1 MDKITVLMSVYN
13 EKVDL
18 LSKSI
23 NSILNQSYR
32 DFIFLIIVDNP
43 QNLDAINYLDMMEKK
58 DKRVIYYINEKN
70 LGLPLSLNRGIDLVT
85 TKYIARMDADDI
97 AFSNRL
103 EEQLKIMEKRPE
115 IALLGTNIVYMD
127 YDGTVIRARG
137 GIPENF
143 SAIKEVMK
151 YENIFNHPTFMGR
164 TEIFKSNKYRN
175 LRYSQ
180 DYEFTCRL
188 IEKGYIIENI
198 NKPYLYYRKSKKTKL
213 DKIIRQKVTKMYIQG
228 LYKEKK
234 LVKKLDL
241 NKIEELYNDIDF
253 SVFSKEY
260 NLWESLMSVDR
271 KKNKLYFLF
280 FLLKALMSKYFYK
293 DVCNLFRFY
302 CSKRKYK
309 F

>member
-32 DFIFLIIVDNP
+32 DFIFLIILDNP
-43 QNLDAINYLDMMEKK
+43 QNLDAINYLDMMAKK

-103 EEQLKIMEKRPE
+103 EEQLKIMEKHPE

-151 YENIFNHPTFMGR
+151 YENVFNHPTFMGK
-164 TEIFKSNKYRN
+164 TEIFKANKYRN

-198 NKPYLYYRKSKKTKL
+198 NKPYLYYRKSNKTKL
-213 DKIIRQKVTKMYIQG
+213 DKIVRQKVIKTYIQG
-228 LYKEKK
+228 LYKEKN

-253 SVFSKEY
+253 SVFSKEF
-260 NLWESLMSVDR
+260 NLWERLMAVDR
-271 KKNKLYFLF
+271 KKNKFYFSF
-280 FLLKALMSKYFYK
+280 FIVKVLMSKYFREDIYDLIK
-293 DVCNLFRFY
+293 FY
-302 CSKRKYK
+302 YLKRKYK

>member
-32 DFIFLIIVDNP
+32 DFIFLIILDNP
-43 QNLDAINYLDMMEKK
+43 QNLDAINYLDMMAKK

-103 EEQLKIMEKRPE
+103 EEQLKIMEKHPE

-151 YENIFNHPTFMGR
+151 YENVFNHPTFMGK
-164 TEIFKSNKYRN
+164 TEIFKANKYRN

-198 NKPYLYYRKSKKTKL
+198 NKPYLYYRKSNKTKL
-213 DKIIRQKVTKMYIQG
+213 DKIVRQKVTKTYIQG
-228 LYKEKK
+228 LYKEKN

>member
-1 MDKITVLMSVYN
+1 MDKITVLMAVCN

-23 NSILNQSYR
+23 DSILNQSYR

-43 QNLDAINYLDMMEKK
+43 QNLDAINYLDIMAKK

-97 AFSNRL
+97 AFTNRL

-127 YDGTVIRARG
+127 YDGSVMRERG
-137 GIPENF
+137 GIPEKF

-164 TEIFKSNKYRN
+164 TEIFKANKYRN

-180 DYEFTCRL
+180 DYDFTCRL

-198 NKPYLYYRKSKKTKL
+198 NKPYLYYRKNRIPKL
-213 DKIIRQKVTKMYIQG
+213 DKIIRQKVIKMYIQN
-228 LYKEKK
+228 LYKEKN
-234 LVKKLDL
+234 LVDGLDL
-241 NKIEELYNDIDF
+241 NKIEELYNNIDF
-253 SVFSKEY
+253 TVFRKEH
-260 NLWESLMSVDR
+260 NMWESLMTIDR
-271 KKNKLYFLF
+271 RKNKLSFSFIIIKL
-280 FLLKALMSKYFYK
+280 LMSKYFQV
-293 DVCNLFRFY
+293 DVYDLIKFY
-302 CSKRKYK
+302 YLKKKYK

>member
-1 MDKITVLMSVYN
+1 M
-13 EKVDL
+13 
-18 LSKSI
+18 
-23 NSILNQSYR
+23 
-32 DFIFLIIVDNP
+32 
-43 QNLDAINYLDMMEKK
+43 
-58 DKRVIYYINEKN
+58 
-70 LGLPLSLNRGIDLVT
+70 GLPLSLNRGIDLVT

-198 NKPYLYYRKSKKTKL
+198 NKPYLYYRKSEKTKL
-213 DKIIRQKVTKMYIQG
+213 DKIIRQKVTKAYIQG
-228 LYKEKK
+228 LYKEKN

-260 NLWESLMSVDR
+260 NLWESMMSVDR

>member
-32 DFIFLIIVDNP
+32 DFIFLIILDNP
-43 QNLDAINYLDMMEKK
+43 QNLDAINYLDMMAKK

-103 EEQLKIMEKRPE
+103 EEQLKIMEKHPE

-151 YENIFNHPTFMGR
+151 YENVFNHPTFMGK
-164 TEIFKSNKYRN
+164 TEIFKANKYRN

-198 NKPYLYYRKSKKTKL
+198 NKPYLYYRKSNKTKL
-213 DKIIRQKVTKMYIQG
+213 DKIVRQKVTKTYIQG
-228 LYKEKK
+228 LYKEKN

-253 SVFSKEY
+253 SVFSKEF
-260 NLWESLMSVDR
+260 NLWERLMAVDR
-271 KKNKLYFLF
+271 KKNKFYFSF
-280 FLLKALMSKYFYK
+280 FIVKVLMSKYFREDIYDLIK
-293 DVCNLFRFY
+293 FY
-302 CSKRKYK
+302 YLKRKYK